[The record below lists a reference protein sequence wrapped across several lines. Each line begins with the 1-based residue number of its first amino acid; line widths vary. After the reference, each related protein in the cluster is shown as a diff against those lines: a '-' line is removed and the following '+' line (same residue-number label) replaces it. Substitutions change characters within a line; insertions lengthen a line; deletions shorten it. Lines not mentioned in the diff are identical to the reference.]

1 MQESFTFHLF
11 IVLFGEKVEIPLCV
25 LLTNESNCLRYFPL
39 MGLRI
44 WNEQSKVSSTHISAP
59 ALLNSP
65 Q

>member
-1 MQESFTFHLF
+1 MQESFTFDSF
-11 IVLFGEKVEIPLCV
+11 IVLFGEKVDVPLCV
-25 LLTNESNCLRYFPL
+25 LANESNCLHYFPL